1 MSLKW
6 LSKVLRWFIG
16 GLFTILLGWL
26 GIELNKS
33 KKLDEKIE
41 QQKIEIADQ
50 KKKIEAQKAIHAVYV
65 ETVIEMEKIERE
77 QEIIELEI
85 ENASESMEDTIAI
98 ANDIVSRFNAK

>member
-33 KKLDEKIE
+33 KKLDETIE
-41 QQKIEIADQ
+41 QQKIVIEEQ
-50 KKKIEAQKAIHAVYV
+50 KKKIEVQKAIQAIYV

-77 QEIIELEI
+77 QEMVEQKI
-85 ENASESMEDTIAI
+85 ENAAENMEDTIAI